1 MIHHFARALAVRE
14 HLASAATP
22 AAAAATSA
30 SPMQQSLFWPSLPRR
45 VDLAT
50 RQAVRQV
57 REDGGNSAERH
68 GARVRRD
75 PNDGRRAMISGRFAD
90 VCAALD
96 RMVATDTEFEA
107 A

>member
-1 MIHHFARALAVRE
+1 MIHHFARALAVRDN
-14 HLASAATP
+14 LASAATH
-22 AAAAATSA
+22 AAAA
-30 SPMQQSLFWPSLPRR
+30 SPVQQSLFWPSLPRR
-45 VDLAT
+45 ADLAT
-50 RQAVRQV
+50 RQAARHAKD
-57 REDGGNSAERH
+57 DGASTAERH

-96 RMVATDTEFEA
+96 RMVASDTEFEA